1 MKFVIGEKI
10 KEKVEQNGVTQKAF
24 ASAIGMT
31 TRNLERFFE
40 RSDISIN
47 QLVKASE
54 FLNFDFVSLFLENTV
69 SGKNSPI
76 LRSEPTQTIKSI
88 SATTDVSIQIN
99 IAGDISLIYKHFPD
113 LLNKVKKE
121 AEERGLHLV

>member
-10 KEKVEQNGVTQKAF
+10 KEKVEEKGVTQKAF

-54 FLNFDFVSLFLENTV
+54 FLNYDFVSLYLENTAN
-69 SGKNSPI
+69 GKNIPFLAKENSQQYKPEI
-76 LRSEPTQTIKSI
+76 RSSDI
-88 SATTDVSIQIN
+88 SIQIN
-99 IAGDISLIYKHFPD
+99 IAGDVQLISKHFPD
-113 LLNKVKKE
+113 LLSKLKKE
-121 AEERGLHLV
+121 AEERGLHLA